1 MNANNNPQGRA
12 CVALLIDA
20 DNLSADVIEQALA
33 HLMERYGAIQ
43 FRRAYCSPQ
52 KMTEHLDLF
61 RRHSIRPMINVPTGK
76 NSTDIALAVDAIDLA
91 FTEQPDVVV
100 IASSDSDYAPLAM
113 RLRERGCRV
122 MGIGQA
128 GKTGVESPLAYD
140 EFVQFD
146 HHRAIATSRAAPRP
160 AAKTPVRRAR
170 APAPSTAQPSA
181 PRIEPRAVPR
191 AEPRA
196 DARTQPRAEL
206 QVEAR
211 DAEREAARAPA
222 PVRAAVQALA
232 EVAPPPPSRRAP
244 AAARAPASAP
254 APMAPPPSSA
264 LPEEVQ
270 RILQAVPSLRG
281 GSEVLLNGIGEQLRK
296 HDLLT
301 SKSASPSRLLKRF
314 PAHFELM
321 PLDKPRT
328 VRFRASSGR

>member
-1 MNANNNPQGRA
+1 MTATANGRA

-146 HHRAIATSRAAPRP
+146 HHRAVATSRAAPRP
-160 AAKTPVRRAR
+160 AAKAPARRAR
-170 APAPSTAQPSA
+170 APN
-181 PRIEPRAVPR
+181 IEPQA
-191 AEPRA
+191 
-196 DARTQPRAEL
+196 
-206 QVEAR
+206 EAR
-211 DAEREAARAPA
+211 EIDREAARAPA
-222 PVRAAVQALA
+222 RVAAP
-232 EVAPPPPSRRAP
+232 APPAVAAPTPVPSRRAQPP
-244 AAARAPASAP
+244 ARAAEPAPVRAPAAS
-254 APMAPPPSSA
+254 PPSA
-264 LPEEVQ
+264 TLPDEVQ

-314 PAHFELM
+314 PSHFELM
-321 PLDKPRT
+321 PIDKPRT
-328 VRFRASSGR
+328 VRFRASSSR